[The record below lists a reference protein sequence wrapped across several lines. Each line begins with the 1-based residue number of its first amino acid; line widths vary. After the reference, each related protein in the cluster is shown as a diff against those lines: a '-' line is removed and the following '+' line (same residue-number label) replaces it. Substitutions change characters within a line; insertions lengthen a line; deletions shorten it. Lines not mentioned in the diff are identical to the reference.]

1 MNQKPIILFPGVEIL
16 PTLSKQHTI
25 QYLKR
30 YCTIDDLD
38 DTIYVK
44 KLGHDGTT
52 FAIDFECDEISVVR
66 KIKDEK
72 GNNIEESIFDGA
84 DNYIENDE
92 GKIPYDLIVCPECNT
107 KCETE
112 YHLSEADEFSDEE
125 YIPIYSECLKCG
137 WSVC

>member
-1 MNQKPIILFPGVEIL
+1 MNQKPIILFPGVEML

-25 QYLKR
+25 DYLKR

-44 KLGHDGTT
+44 KLGNDGTT
-52 FAIDFECDEISVVR
+52 FAIDFESDTISIVR
-66 KIKDEK
+66 KIKDK
-72 GNNIEESIFDGA
+72 QGCNIEDVIFDGV
-84 DNYIENDE
+84 DDE
-92 GKIPYDLIVCPECNT
+92 SNNNESNNLIICPECNT

-112 YHLSEADEFSDEE
+112 YHLSEADEISDEE
-125 YIPIYSECLKCG
+125 YIPIYSECSKCG